1 MNITKIVS
9 NGYIFSIVMHDYINN
24 PTEVVLVQRK
34 PTDCG
39 IMFDFSEKMGVKEAL
54 KILSSKVNPHAFDK
68 IYKRNPSVSAKPR
81 DEIKIS
87 WSYPGQTVG
96 ASAPIFNTNWL
107 EKQI

>member
-9 NGYIFSIVMHDYINN
+9 NGYIFSIVKHDYIND

-34 PTDCG
+34 STDCG
-39 IMFDFSEKMGVKEAL
+39 IKFDFSEKMGVKEAL
-54 KILSSKVNPHAFDK
+54 KILSSISPSVFDEL
-68 IYKRNPSVSAKPR
+68 YKRNPSVSAKPG

-87 WSYPGQTVG
+87 WSYPGQTIG